1 MRIEADYSILFY
13 LGIVLFAILALAKTN
28 MPRKPYKILLASVTA
43 LIMPAFVPG
52 HGETVMLIP
61 NGALFVM
68 AAPSEIMVIG
78 IVFTIINYFIAWF
91 ILYKICGL
99 FNSKK

>member
-1 MRIEADYSILFY
+1 MRIEADYNILSY
-13 LGIVLFAILALAKTN
+13 LAIMLFAVLALAKTN

-52 HGETVMLIP
+52 HGEIVMLIP
-61 NGALFVM
+61 NGALFVV
-68 AAPSEIMVIG
+68 APSEIMVVG
-78 IVFTIINYFIAWF
+78 IVFTVINYFIAWF
-91 ILYKICGL
+91 ILYKVCGL